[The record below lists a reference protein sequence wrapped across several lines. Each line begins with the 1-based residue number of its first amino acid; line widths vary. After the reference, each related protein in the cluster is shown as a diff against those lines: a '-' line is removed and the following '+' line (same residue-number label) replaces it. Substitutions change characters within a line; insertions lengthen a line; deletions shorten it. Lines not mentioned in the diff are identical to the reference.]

1 MITGVTNKIGI
12 MLHELREGAG
22 VQAKDLA
29 RGMLS
34 VSELSKLEAGTRD
47 ADYII
52 LDALFQ
58 RLGKSLDKLELIVSC
73 EDYRLLSLQDF
84 IEESI
89 AVGDTEGTAFY
100 LDAYRKCADPGKNI
114 NIQYEMLAQAVSGY
128 FAKRNM
134 EETLHALADAMK
146 ITYPEWNDAMWNENV
161 LLCIQELRILLMIA
175 YLKMSTQRQ
184 SESRVLI
191 EQIRFYVEKHIF
203 DEEELVKIYP
213 HTMYLLG
220 LEEHQLGN
228 IGNALD
234 ACERGLKC
242 LSESGSLIMMAELLS
257 LQEKCLS
264 ALDRQEEKRLCVQY
278 QEAVAFLYELAGEKR
293 ETEVLALLMQS
304 SIQREYAISN
314 EMLQELR
321 NAQGL
326 SQMELSEEVCAWET
340 LAKIEGGKR
349 SPNKKNFL
357 KMMKKMGVQ
366 RGNYYGFIESEH
378 FYLHEMVRTQKR
390 YISRGENDKADQL
403 LSDIKKNIDMSLIPN
418 QQFIL
423 TAEIRSQLASKQI
436 TNQQAID
443 SLKELLY
450 LTMPPIQ
457 GKDMVYRVPY
467 RQEFV
472 ILNNI
477 ALCYG
482 HMGMA
487 ETELAIY
494 RQIKERYDVSQVS
507 MKYHAAPGLIFYTNY
522 TGALEENNE
531 LEKADSIG
539 LEGIS
544 QQIRCGRGDS
554 TGGILANLSCVYGKQ
569 GRLELEEKALRYAI
583 LLSALYKRKY
593 FQNMLQKIYNKKY
606 KEQI

>member
-1 MITGVTNKIGI
+1 MTNKIGM

-22 VQAKDLA
+22 VQEKDLA

-34 VSELSKLEAGTRD
+34 MSELSKLEAGTRD

-73 EDYRLLSLQDF
+73 EDYRLLYLQDV

-89 AVGDTEGTAFY
+89 AVRDTEGTAFY

-128 FAKRNM
+128 FANRNT
-134 EETLHALADAMK
+134 EETLHALADAMN
-146 ITYPEWNDAMWNENV
+146 ITYPEWNDARWDENV

-175 YLKMSTQRQ
+175 YLKMCTQRQ

-191 EQIRFYVEKHIF
+191 EQIKLYVEKHIV

-228 IGNALD
+228 MGNALD
-234 ACERGLKC
+234 ACEGGLKC

-257 LQEKCLS
+257 LQERCLS

-278 QEAVAFLYELAGEKR
+278 QEAVAFLYELTGEKR

-321 NAQGL
+321 RAQGL
-326 SQMELSEEVCAWET
+326 TQMELSEEVCAWET

-378 FYLHEMVRTQKR
+378 FYLHEMVRAHNR
-390 YISRGENDKADQL
+390 CIARGENDKADQL
-403 LSDIKKNIDMSLIPN
+403 LGDIKKNIDMSLVPN
-418 QQFIL
+418 QQFII
-423 TAEIRSQLASKQI
+423 TAETIMRLFKRNISDQD
-436 TNQQAID
+436 AIAK
-443 SLKELLY
+443 LKELLY
-450 LTMPPIQ
+450 LTMPPIP
-457 GKDMVYRVPY
+457 GKEMVYRIPY

-472 ILNNI
+472 ILNNL

-482 HMGMA
+482 HVGMLD
-487 ETELAIY
+487 TKLSIY
-494 RQIKERYDVSQVS
+494 HQIIERYNASQVS
-507 MKYHAAPGLIFYTNY
+507 MKYHAVPGLMLYVNY
-522 TGALEENNE
+522 TGALENNNE
-531 LEKADSIG
+531 LIYADEIG
-539 LEGIS
+539 KDGIRTF
-544 QQIRCGRGDS
+544 IKCGRGDNA
-554 TGGILANLSCVYGKQ
+554 GRVLANLSCVYKKQ
-569 GRLELEEKALRYAI
+569 GKLKLEEKCLKEA
-583 LLSALYKRKY
+583 Y
-593 FQNMLQKIYNKKY
+593 FISDMYNKIKDKEKINMLYLEKY
-606 KEQI
+606 GNIID